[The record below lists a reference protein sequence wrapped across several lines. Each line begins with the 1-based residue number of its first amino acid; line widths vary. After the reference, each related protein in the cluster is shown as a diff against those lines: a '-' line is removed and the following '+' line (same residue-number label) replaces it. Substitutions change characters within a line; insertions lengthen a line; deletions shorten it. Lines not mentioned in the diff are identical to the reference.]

1 MDIFV
6 KNKPI
11 KCFLKFNKYYV
22 YNINQVRGKMKKVAI
37 IIFSIIATAAI
48 FLSLYFFFTIKESN
62 LIQITGFSMGSSYKI
77 KIADEVLE
85 PYKLK
90 KEIKNKLNDL
100 NKKFSIFNEKSEIS
114 KINQSKTLNPI
125 NVSEEFY
132 SVLQKAY
139 KISETTNGAFD
150 VTVAPL
156 VRLWGFG
163 KEGRIEKFPEKTK
176 IENAL
181 LKIGYKN
188 YSLNDDKTIAKK
200 NPDLEFDFGAIAAGF
215 AADTIAN
222 MLVSK
227 GINNFLIEIGGE
239 IKAKGYKNPEN
250 ATLWIVAIK
259 SPDKNLPPEVII
271 PLYNQ
276 SISSS
281 GSYENFVIING
292 EKYSHDINPKT
303 GYPPLQNLVGVSV
316 INDTECAYSDGL
328 AAGLMVLGLDEGLKI
343 ADKNKIIAVFITLDD
358 GKLNYHYSKQFNA
371 QFKGY
376 NYAD

>member
-1 MDIFV
+1 
-6 KNKPI
+6 
-11 KCFLKFNKYYV
+11 
-22 YNINQVRGKMKKVAI
+22 MKKIAI
-37 IIFSIIATAAI
+37 IISSIIATVAI
-48 FLSLYFFFTIKESN
+48 FLSLYFFFTIKESS

-77 KIADEVLE
+77 KIADEVVE
-85 PYKLK
+85 SSKLK

-100 NKKFSIFNEKSEIS
+100 NKKFSIFNKKSEIS
-114 KINQSKTLNPI
+114 KINQNKTVNPI
-125 NVSEEFY
+125 NVSDEFY

-139 KISETTNGAFD
+139 KISEITNGAFD

-163 KEGRIEKFPEKTK
+163 KEGRIENLPEKTE

-188 YSLNDDKTIAKK
+188 YSLNNDKTVTKK

-215 AADTIAN
+215 AADTIADT
-222 MLVSK
+222 LVSK

-239 IKAKGYKNPEN
+239 IKAKGYKNPKN

-259 SPDKNLPPEVII
+259 SPDKKLPPEVII

-281 GSYENFVIING
+281 GSYENFIIING

-358 GKLNYHYSKQFNA
+358 GKLNYHYSKQFNMK
-371 QFKGY
+371 FKGY